1 MDYKIQNVA
10 AESIVEVVEGIYYS
24 GKKGFTIEE
33 AEAYIN
39 KKSSYTRRALNMGEQ
54 LGLIKKEK
62 EKYYFLGE
70 NVELI
75 RAKKSDRYIIF
86 RKYLQRYD
94 PFILFLALIVKG
106 NAIEEAIRKIKVIY
120 KISVNEKEIR
130 FAFLNWGQHSKI
142 FDYDK
147 DKNEISLKIEMDEL
161 PVLYLKELIESL
173 NAEVKTKIYIAEKL
187 TELVY
192 GFLESEEIDYLTKA
206 LINHEKD
213 PRNSIDDAGRAFED
227 FLRRIGA
234 ENGHNVSKISGIS
247 QLAQVLGG
255 SNAGLIHTKHL
266 HICMGLGALRVA
278 AAHSKD
284 KTTME
289 SWKINPDLALET
301 ILLIISVTRS
311 IYYYVYEN
319 KQIL

>member
-1 MDYKIQNVA
+1 MDYKIQNVT
-10 AESIVEVVEGIYYS
+10 AESIIEVVEGVYYS
-24 GKKGFTIEE
+24 GKKGFTVEE

-39 KKSSYTRRALNMGEQ
+39 KKSSYARRALNMAEQ
-54 LGLIKKEK
+54 LGLIKKDK

-86 RKYLQRYD
+86 RKHLQRYD

-130 FAFLNWGQHSKI
+130 FAFLNWGQYSKI
-142 FDYDK
+142 FDYNR
-147 DKNEISLKIEMDEL
+147 DKNEISLKIEVEEL
-161 PVLYLKELIESL
+161 SVEYLKELIESL
-173 NAEVKTKIYIAEKL
+173 NTEVKTKIYIAEKL
-187 TELVY
+187 TEIVY
-192 GFLESEEIDYLTKA
+192 GFLKSEEIDFLTKA
-206 LINHEKD
+206 LIDHEKK

-227 FLRRIGA
+227 FLRRIGI
-234 ENGHNVSKISGIS
+234 ENAYNMSKMSGIS
-247 QLAQVLGG
+247 QLAQILGG

-278 AAHSKD
+278 AAHSIDRKSI
-284 KTTME
+284 E
-289 SWKINPDLALET
+289 VWKINPDLAIET
-301 ILLIISVTRS
+301 ILLIVSTIRS